1 MIYAQP
7 ISLKHTRERGY
18 TLNIHDP
25 QALQSFYLEHLE
37 TVILPFWLE
46 HGIDMEH
53 GGYFTC
59 FDNRGEHLISTDKYI
74 WSQGRMI
81 WLFARLADLSRQ
93 GIVRQDTDRFLN
105 LARQGVEFVRRH
117 AFLENGNCAFL
128 LDQFGNKKE
137 PVPGK
142 GFDTSFF
149 ADCFVTLGFTEYA
162 RVAHDVQVL
171 EQALTQYNRLVH
183 RISTGSVRSDP
194 YPTPTGFIAH
204 SVPMIMLNVSQELA
218 GALEAFQHPQ
228 ATELRRMS
236 STYMQ
241 EVMQRFYQSDGLIA
255 EMLPLQGPATD
266 SVLSRHVTPGHT
278 IESMWFVMREA
289 ATLKQQVWIQ
299 QAAQAVK
306 KAFAVGWDQEYGGLL
321 RYVDR
326 IGGKP
331 KGAEIGE
338 VYERLVL
345 DTWDTKLWWPHSE
358 ALYSTLLAYDLTG
371 DEAFIPLYERT
382 HEYVFTTFPNPDQH
396 IGEWIQIR
404 DRQGKPID
412 KVVALPVKDPY
423 HITRNILL
431 ILELLHQR
439 TTIHA

>member
-1 MIYAQP
+1 M
-7 ISLKHTRERGY
+7 
-18 TLNIHDP
+18 NIHDP
-25 QALQSFYLEHLE
+25 QALQNFYLEHLE

-59 FDNRGEHLISTDKYI
+59 FDNRGEHLLSTDKYI
-74 WSQGRMI
+74 WSQGRVI
-81 WLFARLADLSRQ
+81 WLLARLADLSRR
-93 GIVRQDTDRFLN
+93 GIVQQDAERLLK
-105 LARQGVEFVRRH
+105 LARQGVEFVRRYS
-117 AFLENGNCAFL
+117 FLENGNCAFL
-128 LDQFGNKKE
+128 LDRFGNQKE
-137 PVPGK
+137 PVPGQ

-162 RVAHDVQVL
+162 RVTHDAELL
-171 EQALTQYNRLVH
+171 EQALTLHNRIVH
-183 RISTGSVRSDP
+183 RIASGLIRSDP
-194 YPTPTGFIAH
+194 YPTPAGFSAH

-218 GALEAFQHPQ
+218 DALEAFQHPQ
-228 ATELRRMS
+228 ATEMRRMS
-236 STYMQ
+236 SAYMQ
-241 EVMQRFYQSDGLIA
+241 EIMQRFCQPDGLIA
-255 EMLPLQGPATD
+255 EMLPLQELATD

-289 ATLKQQVWIQ
+289 ATLGQPVWIQ
-299 QAAQAVK
+299 RAAQAVK
-306 KAFAVGWDQEYGGLL
+306 KAFEVGWDQEYGGLL

-326 IGGKP
+326 TGGKP
-331 KGAEIGE
+331 QGTEIGA

-371 DEAFIPLYERT
+371 DEAFISLHERA
-382 HEYVFTTFPNPDQH
+382 HAYVFATFPNPDPH

-404 DRQGKPID
+404 DRQGKPMD

-423 HITRNILL
+423 HITRNLLL

-439 TTIHA
+439 TTMSA

>member
-1 MIYAQP
+1 MNTY
-7 ISLKHTRERGY
+7 
-18 TLNIHDP
+18 NP
-25 QALQSFYLEHLE
+25 QALQRFYQEHLE

-46 HGIDMEH
+46 RGIDTEH

-59 FDNRGEHLISTDKYI
+59 FDNRGAQLISTDKYI
-74 WSQGRMI
+74 WSQGRVI
-81 WLFARLADLSRQ
+81 WLLARLADLSRRGLVQ
-93 GIVRQDTDRFLN
+93 QDAERLLTI
-105 LARQGVEFVRRH
+105 ARQGVEFISRY

-128 LDQFGNKKE
+128 LDRYGNKKE
-137 PVPGK
+137 PVPGN

-162 RVAHDVQVL
+162 RVTRNVEIL
-171 EQALTQYNRLVH
+171 EQALALCQLIVR
-183 RISTGSVRSDP
+183 RIAAGLLRSDP
-194 YPTPTGFIAH
+194 YPIPTGFSAH
-204 SVPMIMLNVSQELA
+204 SVPMIMLNVTQELA
-218 GALEAFQHPQ
+218 GALESFQHPA

-236 STYMQ
+236 LAYMQ
-241 EVMQRFYQSDGLIA
+241 EIMQHFYQSDGLIA
-255 EMLPLQGPATD
+255 EMLPPQEPATD

-278 IESMWFVMREA
+278 IESMWFVMHEA
-289 ATLKQQVWIQ
+289 ATLGQHEWIQ
-299 QAAQAVK
+299 RAAQAVAK
-306 KAFAVGWDQEYGGLL
+306 VFSVGWDQEYGGLL

-326 IGGKP
+326 DGGKP
-331 KGAEIGE
+331 TGATIGD

-371 DEAFIPLYERT
+371 DETFLSLHERVQT
-382 HEYVFTTFPNPDQH
+382 YVFGTFPNPDRH

-423 HITRNILL
+423 HITRNLL
-431 ILELLHQR
+431 LLLDLLQR
-439 TTIHA
+439 QTSRNA